1 MRIDAHQHYW
11 QIGRNGHE
19 WPTPDLSAIHRDFLP
34 ADLAPELAPLGI
46 RHTVAVQSQPADADT
61 DWLLDL
67 AAQEQSIAA
76 VVGWCDVRA
85 PGAPARIAQLAA
97 RPKLRGLRPMLQ
109 DLPTGWILDP
119 AAALALAALAEHGL
133 VFDALIRPAHLVDI
147 AALAD
152 AYPSLTIVVDHGAK
166 PPIAARGF
174 EPWAAQLRDLAA
186 RANVVCKLSGLA
198 TEAGASWA
206 PDDLAPYVRHLL
218 DCFGPQRLLWGSDWP
233 VLRLAG
239 SYAQWFGT
247 AATLLAS
254 LSEADRAAVFGGN
267 AARIYRIAPEDDH
280 ARSDA

>member
-11 QIGRNGHE
+11 QIGYHGHE
-19 WPTPDLSAIHRDFLP
+19 WPTPDLPAIHRDFLP

-46 RHTVAVQSQPADADT
+46 RRTVAVQSQPADADT

-67 AAQEQSIAA
+67 AAQERSIAA

-109 DLPTGWILDP
+109 DLPAGWILDP
-119 AAALALAALAEHGL
+119 AAAPALAAMAAHGL
-133 VFDALIRPAHLVDI
+133 VFDALIRPAHLADI

-186 RANVVCKLSGLA
+186 RPNTVCKLSGLA

-206 PDDLAPYVRHLL
+206 PDDLAPYVRHLI
-218 DCFGPQRLLWGSDWP
+218 DCFGPERLLWGSDWP

-239 SYAQWFGT
+239 SYAQWLGT
-247 AATLLAS
+247 AAALLAP

-267 AARIYRIAPEDDH
+267 AARIYRIAPEEDH
-280 ARSDA
+280 ARPDA

>member
-11 QIGRNGHE
+11 RIGRNGHE

-46 RHTVAVQSQPADADT
+46 ARTIAVQSQPADADT

-67 AAQEQSIAA
+67 AANEPSVAA

-85 PGAPARIAQLAA
+85 RDAPARIAALAA

-109 DLPTGWILDP
+109 DLPPGWILDP
-119 AAALALAALAEHGL
+119 AAAPALAAMAEAGLA
-133 VFDALIRPAHLVDI
+133 FDALIRPVHLPDI

-152 AYPSLTIVVDHGAK
+152 TWPSLVIIVDHGAK
-166 PPIAARGF
+166 PPIAAGRL
-174 EPWAAQLRDLAA
+174 EPWATQIRDLAT
-186 RANVVCKLSGLA
+186 RANVSCKLSGLT
-198 TEAGASWA
+198 TEAAAGWT

-218 DCFGPQRLLWGSDWP
+218 ACFGADRLIWGSDWP

-239 SYAQWFGT
+239 DYAQWFEIAGQ
-247 AATLLAS
+247 LLPGIVQQ
-254 LSEADRAAVFGGN
+254 DRDAIFGGN
-267 AARIYRIAPEDDH
+267 AARLYRL
-280 ARSDA
+280 DAAYHD